1 MLRFTR
7 WFGVIFFFRP
17 LSLPWIKW
25 PKIRDYLFQNPE
37 TQRPPDVWDQT
48 RLQLSSQCQWQRH
61 AGSPDLMR
69 WWFGA
74 QGIQCWEIQRWRI
87 EIHFIYCQLEFF
99 FFGGDKSLIAGHGL
113 SHQLQRIL
121 QGNPDPELVSHA
133 KNNYQCFFVSSC
145 LLILKEQVSD
155 FVFAYWDCK
164 HDICHKLYVKG
175 S

>member
-1 MLRFTR
+1 MGPKVFSAGKYSGDELKYILYIVN
-7 WFGVIFFFRP
+7 WNSFF
-17 LSLPWIKW
+17 L
-25 PKIRDYLFQNPE
+25 
-37 TQRPPDVWDQT
+37 
-48 RLQLSSQCQWQRH
+48 
-61 AGSPDLMR
+61 
-69 WWFGA
+69 
-74 QGIQCWEIQRWRI
+74 
-87 EIHFIYCQLEFF
+87 
-99 FFGGDKSLIAGHGL
+99 GGDKSLIAGHGL